1 MHATL
6 ARQLR
11 RICHIDGDGD
21 AALAALGAELAALA
35 AAGRLSPAAAQF
47 AAGLPLLVE
56 RIDSTYHQND
66 RDLALRARSLQLSS
80 DELTGANDRMRRDL
94 ASRNRVLASLR
105 EAAANLPGHGDGGA
119 QCADGGEDDIEAL
132 SGMLAGMVRER
143 ELLAQALSASELAYR
158 SVVDSLSEVVF
169 RVDTAGRW
177 TFLNPAWTAITGHTV
192 DASLARE
199 LFDFI
204 DPRDRPRVQA
214 GFHRMVGGGKFSTRH
229 EARYLTAT
237 GAVRWLD
244 VNACLQFDERG
255 ICTGLAGSLADVT
268 DRRRT
273 TRELEHNL
281 KFVDAMIESIP
292 LPLYLKGPD
301 GAYLRANL
309 AFARLFGR
317 EHRDVIGLRAD
328 DLLPP
333 AEAAAVRAHDAGVPG
348 RRGVQTHETTLTIAG
363 GRVLDVLYSK
373 VAMTRADGALIGLVG
388 TIVDISS
395 HKSAERA
402 MHAAKEAAESA
413 SRAKSEFLANMS
425 HEIRTPMNGIIGMT
439 DLVLDSPLDAIQRS
453 HLDIVK
459 SSADALLEIINDILD
474 FSKIE
479 AGMMT
484 LETADF
490 DLARVVQDSLR
501 VQSSRA
507 HEKRLE
513 LALDIDPAAPR
524 MVRGDPGRLRQ
535 ILINLAGNAVKFT
548 SAGEVVVSVRVEGRQ
563 AGQAAIAIAVR
574 DTGIGI
580 AADQQEAIF
589 AAFRQEDGSTTR
601 RFGGT
606 GLGLSITR
614 RLVDLMD
621 GSIAVHSVV
630 GQGSTF
636 TVRLSLPVC
645 SEAAAPSPSTAAATD
660 QRAPSLAGRTIMCI
674 DDSATSQAILGRLFG
689 RWGCEVVAHAGGAAA
704 LAWCGSSQA
713 HPVDCIVLDFAMP
726 EMNGFDT
733 ARALSALPGWAQ
745 TPILLL
751 SSSGMPGDAA
761 RCREHGIQA
770 FLLKPARPDELSA
783 AIHSLLDQP
792 RAANGDGAVVTRHSL
807 REAAPSLSVLLAED
821 NESNQQLARVLL
833 TRWGHRVTIAADGA
847 SALRLHAEQKF
858 DLILMDLQMPA
869 VSGYQATAEI
879 RRRERGGA
887 APTPTFIVAM
897 TANALEGERDKC
909 LAAGMDDYL
918 SKPFRMQAF
927 RELVERYAARISPPF
942 TPVPTAAPVPVPAP
956 VPVFDYAQGIA
967 AADLEAVA
975 AIGSHFADA
984 LPGQLALM
992 RQAAGAGE
1000 FDKLRREA
1008 HTLAGLF
1015 GTFLAL
1021 PAMHAAAAIDRGGA
1035 EAPPAALLATL
1046 MATLETE
1053 AQHFIAAMRAALAAA
1068 A

>member
-21 AALAALGAELAALA
+21 PLAALCAELAALA

-105 EAAANLPGHGDGGA
+105 EAAANLPGHGGA
-119 QCADGGEDDIEAL
+119 GAMAAADDEDDIEAL

-333 AEAAAVRAHDAGVPG
+333 AEAAAVRAHDASVPG
-348 RRGVQTHETTLTIAG
+348 RRGVQTHETTLTTAG

-402 MHAAKEAAESA
+402 MHAAKEAAEAA

-439 DLVLDSPLDAIQRS
+439 DLVLDSPLDAEPARLPRHRQVLGRRPARRS
-453 HLDIVK
+453 
-459 SSADALLEIINDILD
+459 
-474 FSKIE
+474 
-479 AGMMT
+479 
-484 LETADF
+484 
-490 DLARVVQDSLR
+490 
-501 VQSSRA
+501 
-507 HEKRLE
+507 
-513 LALDIDPAAPR
+513 
-524 MVRGDPGRLRQ
+524 
-535 ILINLAGNAVKFT
+535 
-548 SAGEVVVSVRVEGRQ
+548 
-563 AGQAAIAIAVR
+563 
-574 DTGIGI
+574 
-580 AADQQEAIF
+580 
-589 AAFRQEDGSTTR
+589 STTS
-601 RFGGT
+601 
-606 GLGLSITR
+606 SIFPR
-614 RLVDLMD
+614 SR
-621 GSIAVHSVV
+621 
-630 GQGSTF
+630 
-636 TVRLSLPVC
+636 
-645 SEAAAPSPSTAAATD
+645 
-660 QRAPSLAGRTIMCI
+660 
-674 DDSATSQAILGRLFG
+674 
-689 RWGCEVVAHAGGAAA
+689 
-704 LAWCGSSQA
+704 
-713 HPVDCIVLDFAMP
+713 
-726 EMNGFDT
+726 
-733 ARALSALPGWAQ
+733 
-745 TPILLL
+745 
-751 SSSGMPGDAA
+751 
-761 RCREHGIQA
+761 
-770 FLLKPARPDELSA
+770 PA
-783 AIHSLLDQP
+783 
-792 RAANGDGAVVTRHSL
+792 
-807 REAAPSLSVLLAED
+807 
-821 NESNQQLARVLL
+821 
-833 TRWGHRVTIAADGA
+833 
-847 SALRLHAEQKF
+847 
-858 DLILMDLQMPA
+858 
-869 VSGYQATAEI
+869 
-879 RRRERGGA
+879 
-887 APTPTFIVAM
+887 
-897 TANALEGERDKC
+897 
-909 LAAGMDDYL
+909 
-918 SKPFRMQAF
+918 
-927 RELVERYAARISPPF
+927 
-942 TPVPTAAPVPVPAP
+942 
-956 VPVFDYAQGIA
+956 
-967 AADLEAVA
+967 
-975 AIGSHFADA
+975 
-984 LPGQLALM
+984 
-992 RQAAGAGE
+992 
-1000 FDKLRREA
+1000 
-1008 HTLAGLF
+1008 
-1015 GTFLAL
+1015 
-1021 PAMHAAAAIDRGGA
+1021 
-1035 EAPPAALLATL
+1035 
-1046 MATLETE
+1046 
-1053 AQHFIAAMRAALAAA
+1053 
-1068 A
+1068 